1 MSAGD
6 SARVAVRSLIDAV
19 GQRDLDAL
27 ASCFTPAG
35 TYRNVPH
42 PPAVGREA
50 IRALFEPLVRRCER
64 IQWDIVSDAY
74 VGNRAH
80 VERLDRFW
88 IDGQELVAP
97 CHAVVVVDPDRCL
110 IREFRDYVDLAPWRA
125 ALARALA

>member
-6 SARVAVRSLIDAV
+6 GARVAVRNLIEAI

-27 ASCFTPAG
+27 TSCFTSAA

-42 PPAVGREA
+42 TPAVGHDA
-50 IRALFEPLVRRCER
+50 IRALFAPLVRRCER
-64 IQWDIVSDAY
+64 IQWDIVSEAY
-74 VGNRAH
+74 AGNRAH
-80 VERLDRFW
+80 IERLDRFW

-97 CHAVVVVDPDRCL
+97 CHAVIVVDPDGCL

-125 ALARALA
+125 ALAGALA